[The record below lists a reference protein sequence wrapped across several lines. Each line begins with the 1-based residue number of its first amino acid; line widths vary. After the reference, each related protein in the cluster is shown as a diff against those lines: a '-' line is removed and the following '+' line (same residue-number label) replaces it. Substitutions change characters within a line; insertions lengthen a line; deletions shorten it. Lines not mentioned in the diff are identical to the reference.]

1 MPDGPTW
8 QRARKPSQKKVRRE
22 EILEAAKQLFKQAS
36 YEEVSLNSIARA
48 AGMSKPN
55 VYRYF
60 SSREEIFL
68 QILLEQQGAFVERL
82 AKRLKSLA
90 DGKATVDEIVG
101 IWLDV
106 SQESP
111 ELLALLPQLGT
122 SMEKNSSLDDL
133 VAFKKDSFSGAR
145 YLAEVHAELYP
156 GLSVET
162 WSQVLNCA
170 VGLLAGLWPLCNGN
184 ETVEAAM
191 RHPEVGLEPWD
202 FPQMMRFALRSLILG
217 ATQGRPKAVPA
228 PSP

>member
-1 MPDGPTW
+1 MSTW
-8 QRARKPSQKKVRRE
+8 QRARKPSQKRVRRE
-22 EILEAAKQLFKQAS
+22 EILEAAKQLFERSS
-36 YEEVSLNSIARA
+36 YDEVSLNSIARA

-82 AKRLKSLA
+82 AKRLESLA

-106 SQESP
+106 SLESP

-122 SMEKNSSLDDL
+122 SMEKNSSLEDL
-133 VAFKKDSFSGAR
+133 VAFKKESFSGAR
-145 YLAEVHAELYP
+145 YLAEVHARLYP
-156 GLSVET
+156 ELGVGI
-162 WSQVLNCA
+162 WGQVLNCA

-184 ETVEAAM
+184 ERVEAAM

-202 FPQMMRFALRSLILG
+202 FRQMMGFGLRSLILG
-217 ATQGRPKAVPA
+217 AAPGGSKAVPA